1 VDVEQPSA
9 LLKALA
15 QRYAGPYV
23 CHDAAAIGRVTRAL
37 ARAAQDS
44 GAALYGVAKALP
56 HPQLLGAVQD
66 AVAGFDVSNLN
77 ELRRLQQWGRD
88 AGLLPFQEISLTG
101 PAMHLGA
108 VEPILTCRRLIIN
121 IAHEAEG
128 SLLPQLLPLAHSVQ
142 LGIRVALPYEGGA
155 GSRFGVAIDR
165 IDQIRSLARHPAFSA
180 LHFHAEGDYRGG
192 PDHVAAATA
201 LMRLVDALPQRAQLI
216 NLGGGLR
223 AQSLRQL
230 WSLFKRI
237 RAVVPAGL
245 ALRYEP
251 GTWLTESGGFAIA
264 RILHTTEDAAADLTT
279 VVLDLSRESHVRW
292 SHPRLAAWWAP
303 RVRTSKIRLV
313 GPTCSEADDFGTF
326 GADMGAGEHPPGSSS
341 LVMLQGISG
350 YAHAFNTGFNGIP
363 PAKVMVVGNR

>member
-1 VDVEQPSA
+1 MEQSSV
-9 LLKALA
+9 LLNALA
-15 QRYAGPYV
+15 ERYAGPYV
-23 CHDAAAIGRVTRAL
+23 CHDAVAIGRATRGL
-37 ARAAQDS
+37 ARAAQAS
-44 GAALYGVAKALP
+44 GAALYGVVKALP
-56 HPQLLGAVQD
+56 HPQLLDAVQD

-77 ELRRLQQWGRD
+77 ELSRLQQWGRD
-88 AGLLPFQEISLTG
+88 AGLLPFHEISLTG

-121 IAHEAEG
+121 IAHEAER
-128 SLLPQLLPLAHSVQ
+128 SLVPRLIPLANSVQ
-142 LGIRVALPYEGGA
+142 LGIRIALPSEGA
-155 GSRFGVAIDR
+155 ARSRFGIAIDR
-165 IDQIRSLARHPAFSA
+165 IDHIRSLADHPAFGA
-180 LHFHAEGDYRGG
+180 LHFHAEGDYPGS

-201 LMRLVDALPQRAQLI
+201 LMRLVDALPHQPQLI
-216 NLGGGLR
+216 NLGGGMR

-230 WSLFKRI
+230 WRLFKRI

-251 GTWLTESGGFAIA
+251 GTWPTESGGFAIA
-264 RILHTTEDAAADLTT
+264 RILHATEDFAADLTT

-326 GADMGAGEHPPGSSS
+326 AADVDADGHSPDFRG
-341 LVMLQGISG
+341 LVMLRGMSG
-350 YAHAFNTGFNGIP
+350 YAHAFNTEFNGIP
-363 PAKVMVVGNR
+363 PAKVMVIGNR